1 MRLVQYIIY
10 NLYKGT
16 MGFVVTWQE
25 LWMLVGLGFG
35 MVSFGLGRGQGGL
48 ISSNIGVYR
57 HLYPSY
63 KAHQVACSLLYNR
76 MTRVP
81 MKLKE

>member
-1 MRLVQYIIY
+1 MDLPRHLEQLSCYFLLHAISSVYYLQLI
-10 NLYKGT
+10 YKGT

-25 LWMLVGLGFG
+25 LWMLVGSGFG

-57 HLYPSY
+57 HL
-63 KAHQVACSLLYNR
+63 
-76 MTRVP
+76 
-81 MKLKE
+81 